1 MRNRPSLRCAELPAA
16 RRSSIECVV
25 DWYRCCSLMLAPA
38 VVVAVAAAAADDGAD
53 DVQVV
58 RLSVTFVSCSVTV
71 ASS

>member
-16 RRSSIECVV
+16 RRSSIECVD
-25 DWYRCCSLMLAPA
+25 DWYRCCSLLLAPA
-38 VVVAVAAAAADDGAD
+38 VVVAVAAAADDVAD